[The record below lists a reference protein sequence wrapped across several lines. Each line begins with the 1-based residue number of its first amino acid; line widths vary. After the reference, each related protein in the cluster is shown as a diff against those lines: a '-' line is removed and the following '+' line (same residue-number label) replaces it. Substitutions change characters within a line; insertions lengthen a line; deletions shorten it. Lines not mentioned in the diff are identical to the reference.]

1 MPEIEFLE
9 LKIKTVSLKISHTG
23 GNAESKNKM
32 SKFTDRT
39 KKKKNDL
46 TINKSDR
53 FADILIQAVL
63 PAKLQCQYLQLR

>member
-1 MPEIEFLE
+1 MR
-9 LKIKTVSLKISHTG
+9 KVKTKCQNLLTEQK
-23 GNAESKNKM
+23 KN
-32 SKFTDRT
+32 
-39 KKKKNDL
+39 KNDL

>member
-1 MPEIEFLE
+1 MW
-9 LKIKTVSLKISHTG
+9 KVKTKCQNLLTEQK
-23 GNAESKNKM
+23 
-32 SKFTDRT
+32 

-53 FADILIQAVL
+53 FADISIQAVL

>member
-1 MPEIEFLE
+1 MQEIEFLD
-9 LKIKTVSLKISHTG
+9 LKIKTVSLKISPTG
-23 GNAESKNKM
+23 GNVESKNKM

-53 FADILIQAVL
+53 FADISIQAVL